1 MEKVIEFSGEQLRTL
16 FGQNDKY
23 LEKIENKLNVI
34 LVNRNGVL
42 KIIGEE
48 PNVESAYSMMTAC
61 LKTGKGGDDLEEQ
74 KIDYAISLAKEK
86 QEEALSLID
95 K

>member
-48 PNVESAYSMMTAC
+48 PNV
-61 LKTGKGGDDLEEQ
+61 
-74 KIDYAISLAKEK
+74 
-86 QEEALSLID
+86 
-95 K
+95 